1 MGDLIDRLIGKK
13 LYTKTDK
20 EIILYPMTLYYL
32 VGIVATG
39 FVCDGTYLLVAFAG
53 SFFVSEFNGLD
64 VFGMVF
70 IFIWTAIS
78 GIGAYLTLW
87 SKLGYKVIID
97 ADGIYET
104 RLLFKNKNKSL
115 RWAQIEEYGYY
126 FDGNSNDNGNVYGTY
141 MLYFSPTVLKAQN
154 DHKKKPAKEMIG
166 ITFSE
171 ENIQRV
177 TAAVFPFC
185 RMHTDLEPETVE
197 IKDYFM

>member
-1 MGDLIDRLIGKK
+1 MGDLIDRLTGKK

-32 VGIVATG
+32 IGIVATG
-39 FVCDGTYLLVAFAG
+39 FVCFGIYLLVAFAG

-70 IFIWTAIS
+70 IFVWTAFS
-78 GIGAYLTLW
+78 GIGAYLTFW

-126 FDGNSNDNGNVYGTY
+126 FYGNSNDNGNVYGTY
-141 MLYFSPTVLKAQN
+141 MLYFSPTPLK
-154 DHKKKPAKEMIG
+154 KRI
-166 ITFSE
+166 
-171 ENIQRV
+171 NIRKGPQKR
-177 TAAVFPFC
+177 
-185 RMHTDLEPETVE
+185 
-197 IKDYFM
+197 